1 MFKRTINSIVHR
13 FLMILGFFIYLPV
26 FKKRFKGVKVA
37 GAKLAKELTRLAG
50 SDTRTVN
57 EVAFYQPMFDTITLT
72 VAAINDK
79 ISGTVY
85 TNEADLPEWM
95 STKFMAHCVT
105 ETLDRRQ
112 KGLGLLYSMAGVNLE
127 VENLQYNHM
136 MFCLELMYKDALA
149 FWIRVNGSTSPMQM
163 GWLLAHVKFVV
174 AHELRH
180 AVQKEED
187 VELGLR
193 VYYVMALAHTPAFSI
208 MYKMLR
214 HEYDADMAALQYLES
229 LP

>member
-1 MFKRTINSIVHR
+1 MFKRVINALVHKL
-13 FLMILGFFIYLPV
+13 LMFIGFFAFLPM

-37 GAKLAKELTRLAG
+37 DKEFFKELTRLSG
-50 SDTRTVN
+50 NDSRKVT
-57 EVAFYQPMFDTITLT
+57 EVQFYQPMFDTIVET
-72 VAAINDK
+72 VGIINDK
-79 ISGTVY
+79 ISATVY
-85 TNEADLPEWM
+85 TAEADLPEWM
-95 STKFMAHCVT
+95 STKFQAHCIT
-105 ETLDRRQ
+105 ETLDRRH
-112 KGLGLLYSMAGVNLE
+112 KGLGLLYSMAGVRLE
-127 VENLQYNHM
+127 IGDIQYNHM
-136 MFCLELMYKDALA
+136 MFCLELMYKNALEN
-149 FWIRVNGSTSPMQM
+149 WIGVNGGTSPMTM
-163 GWLLAHVKFVV
+163 GWLLAHTRFVV

-180 AVQKEED
+180 AEQKEED